1 MRGSAGLEARPGS
14 HSTNF
19 SPISDCGRTVHV
31 ASWRKGAKRPSAMR
45 STTTA
50 FLALSTSIESI
61 TPTLAP
67 AIFTSSPGTAEA
79 TLSKM
84 ARTL

>member
-1 MRGSAGLEARPGS
+1 VELPGS

-19 SPISDCGRTVHV
+19 SPISDWGRIVQR
-31 ASWRKGAKRPSAMR
+31 ASARNGVKRSSSMR
-45 STTTA
+45 RTTA
-50 FLALSTSIESI
+50 ALFSSVTSIESI

-67 AIFTSSPGTAEA
+67 ATFTSSPSTAAA
-79 TLSKM
+79 TLSKI